1 MSVTENTQFWYS
13 HNGDTL
19 TQVTIRHPDGT
30 TTETLTVNPNHACMG
45 EWAQTQHEQNKEA
58 AKRTRRWEVEQ
69 AEAKYQAQRHN
80 AKWLE
85 QGIGTKNAK
94 RYAKQLKEHARQER
108 HAEEKAARLREEEAY
123 QESRRERDAQK
134 KAAKALKEIRKKQE
148 KIRKEQEKIRKEQ
161 EKMFGS
167 W

>member
-1 MSVTENTQFWYS
+1 MGRSA
-13 HNGDTL
+13 
-19 TQVTIRHPDGT
+19 
-30 TTETLTVNPNHACMG
+30 TVAIPAGSGACRPCHAILL
-45 EWAQTQHEQNKEA
+45 EDLREA

-69 AEAKYQAQRHN
+69 GEAKYQAQRHN

-85 QGIGTKNAK
+85 QGIGTKSAK

-108 HAEEKAARLREEEAY
+108 HAEEKAARRREEEAY

-148 KIRKEQEKIRKEQ
+148 K
-161 EKMFGS
+161 MFGS